1 MIKILTRQE
10 IVDEIEE
17 AKRFTWISDQ
27 GYWSRQGL
35 IEHWELNLKRFDE
48 GQTIVA

>member
-1 MIKILTRQE
+1 MSKILTRQE
-10 IVDEIEE
+10 IVDELNK
-17 AKRFTWISDQ
+17 AKQLTHISDQ
-27 GYWSRQGL
+27 GYWSKVYL